1 MFASMNI
8 NQKLWRIMFGATSY
22 LKKRCKAV
30 NRIGELPT
38 VPAKVLGNYS
48 VPAWSKAKNN
58 NKKICTAWIREKKTK
73 SSSRVRVEFGLAK
86 PNSTLTGLNILE
98 EKYV

>member
-8 NQKLWRIMFGATSY
+8 NQKLWKIMFGATSY

-38 VPAKVLGNYS
+38 VPAEVLGNYS

-58 NKKICTAWIREKKTK
+58 NKKSVQHGLEKRKQ
-73 SSSRVRVEFGLAK
+73 SHLQE
-86 PNSTLTGLNILE
+86 
-98 EKYV
+98 